1 MFSRQFTV
9 NHLDPDYIYEV
20 IQLMTRLGWFV
31 DGPTETGLVTVNILL
46 TDMSLWDMI
55 YDFLIDI

>member
-20 IQLMTRLGWFV
+20 IRLMTRLGWFV
-31 DGPTETGLVTVNILL
+31 DGPTETGLLTVNILL
-46 TDMSLWDMI
+46 DDMPLWDMV
-55 YDFLIDI
+55 YS

>member
-9 NHLDPDYIYEV
+9 NHLDPDFIYEV
-20 IQLMTRLGWFV
+20 IHLMTRLGWFV

-46 TDMSLWDMI
+46 NDMPLWDMI
-55 YDFLIDI
+55 YDFLMDI

>member
-20 IQLMTRLGWFV
+20 ICLMTRLGWFV
-31 DGPTETGLVTVNILL
+31 DGPTETGLLTVNIPL
-46 TDMSLWDMI
+46 DDIPLWDMV
-55 YDFLIDI
+55 YSYLIDI

>member
-9 NHLDPDYIYEV
+9 NHLDPDYVYEV
-20 IQLMTRLGWFV
+20 IRLMARLGWFV
-31 DGPTETGLVTVNILL
+31 DGPTETGLLTVNILL
-46 TDMSLWDMI
+46 DDMPLWDMV